1 MAAFAAGTIVYQGGR
16 LALTLIAAAVLGPE
30 RFGDWVLISLLI
42 VYLNATGLGVTNGAG
57 REIPFL
63 AGAGRTEEATDV
75 ADAATAATFVSG
87 AVAAALSVGLAV
99 LILEGRLDGSALLL
113 LAVAAALQH
122 PFLLEQVLYRSWFA
136 FRAAAIQLVVLG
148 LVVLGSGVAL
158 VAFGIPG
165 LLVSQVLTYGAA
177 VGLGIRLL
185 PSTPRPRWNAA
196 ILRSL
201 VTVGFPIMVAGLL
214 YGLLTTVDRWLV
226 ATFMDRAAVGH
237 YGLVGIVTSGLL
249 LVPQMLAQH
258 FYPRMA
264 FAHGGGAT
272 HAELLGLARS
282 QGILAGAAVGGIA
295 IGTALIAVALVP
307 IALPAYEASLVP
319 LAVALVGVVAYAFG
333 SGYGNVLNTVGAHR
347 RFLAIQA
354 VALLGTVGLAT
365 VLLTAG
371 LGLEGVALASTVGLS
386 LCSIMLFRTATGGS

>member
-1 MAAFAAGTIVYQGGR
+1 MAAFAAGTIVYQAGR

-30 RFGDWVLISLLI
+30 NFGDWVLISLLI
-42 VYLNATGLGVTNGAG
+42 VYVSATGLGVTNGAG

-63 AGAGRTEEATDV
+63 AGGGRTRDAKDV
-75 ADAATAATFVSG
+75 ADAASAATIVSG
-87 AVAAALSVGLAV
+87 AAAAALSVLLAA
-99 LILEGRLDGSALLL
+99 LILEGRLDGLVLLL

-136 FRAAAIQLVVLG
+136 FQAAATQLIVLG
-148 LVVLGSGVAL
+148 LVVLVTGVAL
-158 VAFGIPG
+158 VAYGIPG

-185 PSTPRPRWNAA
+185 PYTPRPRWNPV
-196 ILRSL
+196 ILRALIS
-201 VTVGFPIMVAGLL
+201 VGFPIMVAGLL
-214 YGLLTTVDRWLV
+214 YGLLTTIDRWLV

-249 LVPQMLAQH
+249 LIPQMLAQH

-264 FAHGGGAT
+264 FAHGGGST
-272 HAELLGLARS
+272 HAELVQLARS
-282 QGILAGAAVGGIA
+282 QGIVAGLAVGGLA
-295 IGTALIAVALVP
+295 IGTAVIAYAVVP
-307 IALPAYEASLVP
+307 IALPAYVASLLP
-319 LAVALVGVVAYAFG
+319 LALALVGVVAYAFG

-347 RFLAIQA
+347 RFLTIQA

-365 VLLTAG
+365 VLLAAG
-371 LGLEGVALASTVGLS
+371 WGLEGVAFASTVGLS